1 MVKPACDQC
10 SICRKWQRPG
20 KKAKLSSTLRSRFN
34 EEVQLDLFFIG
45 NELKFLHCIDVALR
59 FGLAWKTETKYLH
72 ELGKL
77 FTRGW
82 VRYFGPPENITSDQ
96 EGAFAHGE
104 WGRWCERHQ
113 SERHLLPREDHA
125 WIIERHNDILRR
137 TYLRMKDALNA
148 EGIECDDEDIMAEAC
163 YAKNIILNHEGQ
175 SPYAGLL
182 GRHPREFAN
191 TLDSGASHASDGD
204 SGKSGVMSNT
214 VRIRELALESI
225 LDSMVKERFERAKKT
240 NAKPTGELLDL
251 ALNELVDIWR
261 EPATKAQSG

>member
-96 EGAFAHGE
+96 EGAFAHG
-104 WGRWCERHQ
+104 
-113 SERHLLPREDHA
+113 
-125 WIIERHNDILRR
+125 
-137 TYLRMKDALNA
+137 
-148 EGIECDDEDIMAEAC
+148 
-163 YAKNIILNHEGQ
+163 
-175 SPYAGLL
+175 
-182 GRHPREFAN
+182 
-191 TLDSGASHASDGD
+191 
-204 SGKSGVMSNT
+204 
-214 VRIRELALESI
+214 
-225 LDSMVKERFERAKKT
+225 
-240 NAKPTGELLDL
+240 
-251 ALNELVDIWR
+251 
-261 EPATKAQSG
+261 